1 VPAEKPVTAAETV
14 SAEETGEL
22 IRSAEDRRY
31 AAMVAADVDTL
42 AGLLSDAVVYTH
54 SSGSRDDK
62 QTLLSKISDG
72 SLVYVEVK
80 HPVTQVIVLGEAVL
94 VIGEM
99 HADIVVGGQ
108 PRRLDNATLAV
119 WAAQDGG
126 WRLAAF
132 QPTPLPG

>member
-1 VPAEKPVTAAETV
+1 VPAEKPITAAETV
-14 SAEETGEL
+14 PAAETGEL

-42 AGLLSDAVVYTH
+42 AGLLSDDVVYTH
-54 SSGSRDDK
+54 SSGTRDDK
-62 QTLLSKISDG
+62 QALLSKISGG
-72 SLVYVEVK
+72 SLVYVEVQ
-80 HPVTQVIVLGEAVL
+80 HPVAQVIVLGEAVL

>member
-1 VPAEKPVTAAETV
+1 MPDV
-14 SAEETGEL
+14 EEIGEL
-22 IRSAEDRRY
+22 IRAAEDRRY

-62 QTLLSKISDG
+62 QTLLSKIGGG
-72 SLVYVEVK
+72 SLVYVQVQ
-80 HPVTQVIVLGEAVL
+80 HPVAQIVVLGDAVL

-108 PRRLDNATLAV
+108 PKRLDNATLAV
-119 WAAQDGG
+119 WAAHDGG

-132 QPTPLPG
+132 QPTPLPS

>member
-1 VPAEKPVTAAETV
+1 V
-14 SAEETGEL
+14 SAEEPASAGEVGEL
-22 IRSAEDRRY
+22 IRAAEDRRY
-31 AAMVAADVDTL
+31 AAMVAADVGAL

-62 QTLLSKISDG
+62 QTLLSKISGG
-72 SLVYVEVK
+72 SLVYVQVQ
-80 HPVTQVIVLGEAVL
+80 HPVAQVIVLGEAVL

-108 PRRLDNATLAV
+108 PKRLDNATLAV

-132 QPTPLPG
+132 QPTPLPS

>member
-1 VPAEKPVTAAETV
+1 V
-14 SAEETGEL
+14 SAEEPASAGEVGEL
-22 IRSAEDRRY
+22 IRAAEDRRY
-31 AAMVAADVDTL
+31 AAMVAADVGTL
-42 AGLLSDAVVYTH
+42 AGLLSDVVVYTH

-62 QTLLSKISDG
+62 QTLLSRISGG
-72 SLVYVEVK
+72 SLVYVQVQ
-80 HPVTQVIVLGEAVL
+80 HPVAQVIVLGDAVL

-108 PRRLDNATLAV
+108 PKRLDNATLAV

-132 QPTPLPG
+132 QPTPLPS

>member
-1 VPAEKPVTAAETV
+1 VPARKPVTAAET
-14 SAEETGEL
+14 GEL
-22 IRSAEDRRY
+22 IRAAEDRRY

-62 QTLLSKISDG
+62 PTLLSKISGG
-72 SLVYVEVK
+72 SLVYVQVQ
-80 HPVTQVIVLGEAVL
+80 HPVAQVIVLGDAVL

-108 PRRLDNATLAV
+108 PKRLDNTTLAV
-119 WAAQDGG
+119 WAAQDGE

-132 QPTPLPG
+132 QPTPLPS